1 MKILAFIKNLFDF
14 GSWKEK
20 IVALSAARR
29 LCPNP

>member
-20 IVALSAARR
+20 IVAFILS
-29 LCPNP
+29 LIHI